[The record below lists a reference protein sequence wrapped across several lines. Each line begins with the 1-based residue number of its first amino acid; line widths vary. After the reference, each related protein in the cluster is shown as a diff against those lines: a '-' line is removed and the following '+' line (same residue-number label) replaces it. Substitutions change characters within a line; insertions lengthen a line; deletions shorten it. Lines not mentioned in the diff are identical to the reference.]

1 MFATYGL
8 AQFSKHHGEW
18 TESTIPLHCG
28 CGAVFR
34 RSRSLS
40 RLSWHSSRPERGD
53 SEDRSAGSSHGPGS
67 TVEAVCP
74 SCGIRRSYEP
84 SGYPIAF

>member
-8 AQFSKHHGEW
+8 AQFSKFHGEW

-40 RLSWHSSRPERGD
+40 RLSWHSSQAEDGD
-53 SEDRSAGSSHGPGS
+53 SIRYAAGSTHARNGS
-67 TVEAVCP
+67 VLAVCP
-74 SCGIRRSYEP
+74 SCGARGSFEP
-84 SGYPIAF
+84 SGYPLGY